1 MITTDKT
8 IESLLKVKYRKEGP
22 ANLMFKNDPL
32 LKEIKKENVE
42 GKSYNF
48 SAIYSRGGAV
58 SSKYLTAKKAANEN
72 VKAAE
77 FAVTPGELYS
87 VCNYTNKEVTAS
99 KTNEGAYMSIAG
111 AKFFAA
117 NEAFRKT
124 LAATLY
130 GRGYGEICKFGYSTA
145 ITVGTEFDVVLPSS
159 ALQVIDIGSML
170 VVKPTVD
177 SATVSAHLTVTAIED
192 STNTVTLVS
201 DTAISPTGTEVLA
214 FDGCMDASGAPLAPM
229 GLAGWLP
236 TIGKR
241 ATADWKTYI
250 KSPFFGLDRSAAP
263 SRLAGNFVDGT
274 GDTDKIKT
282 LMKALKI
289 VSRKVGDSADI
300 RVVLND
306 NDYED
311 VVNLIEKGSTYFSNM
326 EKTGKKAAN
335 VGVGSDNITL
345 AFARNW
351 FDKLVVAPACPAGRF
366 YVLDMNAVQYNC
378 YFSDK
383 AINDGLANDKVDPM
397 TEDSTPATNYA
408 PLIDGFISAIPSESD
423 AGIGTTIAL
432 NFLGSIAVTDA
443 SNCAV
448 GLFDGATDIE

>member
-1 MITTDKT
+1 MITSDKT

-32 LKEIKKENVE
+32 LKEVKKENVE

-77 FAVTPGELYS
+77 FAVEPGELYS
-87 VCNYTNKEVTAS
+87 VCNYTNKEVAAS

-111 AKFFAA
+111 AKFFAST
-117 NEAFRKT
+117 EAFRKT
-124 LAATLY
+124 LAATMY
-130 GRGYGEICKFGYSTA
+130 GRGYGEICKLNYTTA
-145 ITVGTEFDVVLPSS
+145 ITANTEFDVVLPSS

-170 VVKPTVD
+170 VIKPAVD
-177 SATVSAHLTVTAIED
+177 SATVSAHLTVTAIDD
-192 STNTVTLVS
+192 STNTVTFTS
-201 DTAISPTGTEVLA
+201 DTAVTPNATDILA

-236 TIGKR
+236 TVGKR
-241 ATADWKTYI
+241 ADATWKAYI
-250 KSPFFGLDRSAAP
+250 KTPFMGLDRSAAP

-274 GDTDKIKT
+274 GDADKIKT

-289 VSRKVGDSADI
+289 VSRKVGDSADVRI
-300 RVVLND
+300 VLND

-311 VVNLIEKGSTYFSNM
+311 VVNTIEKGSTYFSNM

-335 VGVGSDNITL
+335 VGIASDNITL

-351 FDKLVVAPACPAGRF
+351 FDKLVVAPACPAGKF
-366 YVLDMNAVQYNC
+366 YVLDMNSIQYNC

-383 AINDGLANDKVDPM
+383 AVSDSLENDKPDPM
-397 TEDSTPATNYA
+397 AENATPVANYS
-408 PLIDGFISAIPSESD
+408 PLIDNFISAIPSESD

-432 NFLGSIAVTDA
+432 NFLGALVITDT
-443 SNCAV
+443 SNCSV
-448 GLFDGATDIE
+448 GLFDGADVIE

>member
-1 MITTDKT
+1 MITQDKT

-32 LKEIKKENVE
+32 LKIIKKENVE

-87 VCNYTNKEVTAS
+87 VCNYTNKEVAAS
-99 KTNEGAYMSIAG
+99 KTNEGAYMPIAA
-111 AKFFAA
+111 AKFFTAT
-117 NEAFRKT
+117 EAFRKT
-124 LAATLY
+124 LASTLY
-130 GRGYGEICKFGYSTA
+130 GRGYGEICKFGYSSA
-145 ITVGTEFDVVLPSS
+145 ITSGTPFDAVLPSS

-170 VVKPTVD
+170 VVKPSVD

-192 STNTVTLVS
+192 STNTVTFTS
-201 DTAISPTGTEVLA
+201 DTGITPNATDILA
-214 FDGCMDASGAPLAPM
+214 FDGCMDASGVPLAPM

-241 ATADWKTYI
+241 ASSEWKSYI
-250 KSPFFGLDRSAAP
+250 KTPFFGMDRSPAP
-263 SRLAGNFVDGT
+263 SRMAGNFVNGT
-274 GDTDKIKT
+274 GDADKIKT

-289 VSRKVGDSADI
+289 VSRKVGDSADVRI
-300 RVVLND
+300 ILND

-311 VVNLIEKGSTYFSNM
+311 IVNLIEKGSTYFSNM
-326 EKTGKKAAN
+326 DKTDKKAAN
-335 VGVGSDNITL
+335 IGIGSDNITL

-351 FDKLVVAPACPAGRF
+351 FDKIVVAPACPAGRF
-366 YVLDMNAVQYNC
+366 YVLDLNSIQLNC
-378 YFSDK
+378 YFNGA
-383 AINDGLANDKVDPM
+383 AIDDGLDNSKPDPM
-397 TEDSTPATNYA
+397 TADLKADDYS
-408 PLIDGFISAIPSESD
+408 PLIDNFISAIPSESD

-432 NFLGSIAVTDA
+432 NFLGSVAVTDA

-448 GLFDGATDIE
+448 GLFADANDIE

>member
-1 MITTDKT
+1 MITQDKT

-32 LKEIKKENVE
+32 LKIIKKENVE

-87 VCNYTNKEVTAS
+87 VCNYTNKEVAAS
-99 KTNEGAYMSIAG
+99 KTNEGAYMPIAA
-111 AKFFAA
+111 AKFFTAT
-117 NEAFRKT
+117 EAFRKT
-124 LAATLY
+124 LASTLY
-130 GRGYGEICKFGYSTA
+130 GRGYGEICKFGYSSA
-145 ITVGTEFDVVLPSS
+145 ITSGTPFDAVLPSS

-170 VVKPTVD
+170 VVKPSVD

-192 STNTVTLVS
+192 STNTVTFTS
-201 DTAISPTGTEVLA
+201 DTGITPNATDILA
-214 FDGCMDASGAPLAPM
+214 FDGCMDASGVPLAPM

-241 ATADWKTYI
+241 ASSDWKSYI
-250 KSPFFGLDRSAAP
+250 KTPFFGMDRSPAP
-263 SRLAGNFVDGT
+263 SRMAGNFVNGT
-274 GDTDKIKT
+274 GDADKIKT

-289 VSRKVGDSADI
+289 VSRKVGDSADVRI
-300 RVVLND
+300 ILND

-311 VVNLIEKGSTYFSNM
+311 IVNLIEKGSTYFSNM
-326 EKTGKKAAN
+326 DKTDKKAAN
-335 VGVGSDNITL
+335 IGIGSDNITL

-351 FDKLVVAPACPAGRF
+351 FDKIVVAPACPAGRF
-366 YVLDMNAVQYNC
+366 YVLDLNSIQLNC
-378 YFSDK
+378 YFNGA
-383 AINDGLANDKVDPM
+383 AIDDGLDNSKPDPM
-397 TEDSTPATNYA
+397 TADLKADDYS
-408 PLIDGFISAIPSESD
+408 PLIDNFISAIPSESD

-432 NFLGSIAVTDA
+432 NFLGSVAVTDA

-448 GLFDGATDIE
+448 GLFADANDIE

>member
-1 MITTDKT
+1 MITQDKT

-32 LKEIKKENVE
+32 LKIIKKENVE

-87 VCNYTNKEVTAS
+87 VCNYTNKEVAAS
-99 KTNEGAYMSIAG
+99 KTNEGAYMPIAA
-111 AKFFAA
+111 AKFFAST
-117 NEAFRKT
+117 EAFRKT
-124 LAATLY
+124 LASTLY
-130 GRGYGEICKFGYSTA
+130 GRGYGEICKFGYTTA
-145 ITVGTEFDVVLPSS
+145 ITTGTPFDAVLPSS

-170 VVKPTVD
+170 VVKPSVD

-192 STNTVTLVS
+192 STNTVTFTS
-201 DTAISPTGTEVLA
+201 DTGITPNATDILA

-241 ATADWKTYI
+241 ASSEWKTYI
-250 KSPFFGLDRSAAP
+250 KTPFFGMDRSSAP
-263 SRLAGNFVDGT
+263 SRMAGNFVDGT
-274 GDTDKIKT
+274 GDADKIKT

-289 VSRKVGDSADI
+289 VSRKVGDSADV
-300 RVVLND
+300 RVILND

-326 EKTGKKAAN
+326 DKTGKKAAN
-335 VGVGSDNITL
+335 VGIGSDNITL

-351 FDKLVVAPACPAGRF
+351 FDKIVVAPACPAGRF
-366 YVLDMNAVQYNC
+366 YVLDLNSIQLNC
-378 YFSDK
+378 YFNGA
-383 AINDGLANDKVDPM
+383 AIDDGLDNSKPDPM
-397 TEDSTPATNYA
+397 TADLRADDYS

-432 NFLGSIAVTDA
+432 NFLGSVAVTDA

-448 GLFDGATDIE
+448 GLFADANDIE